1 MIKNKILPFLA
12 ATLISINSS
21 LAADLKQATTAK
33 LSSELNGLKN
43 NFIGNAIT
51 SLENLIIENIPNTEA
66 SITASENQKPE
77 WEIITVQPLIDN
89 GEDITFFQGSL
100 LRWDGD
106 RDTINLG
113 IGQRK
118 FLMNKNIMIGVN
130 TFYDHELE
138 VDHSRLGLGTEL
150 ITSVGEARYNIYSA
164 NSNAIENLD
173 RGAGAK
179 ESVYD
184 GRDFELGTHI
194 PYIPAW
200 KIYAKYFEWDL
211 GNIENNGY
219 TYTSEF
225 NTPFGLIVSAGLTK
239 YDNSKDEQPF
249 IKISYSSINKS
260 KDKKITQN
268 SAYSFNS
275 VEDKKLTKV
284 RRENKIKI
292 KKIGFTVSAV

>member
-1 MIKNKILPFLA
+1 MKKSIYSSIIIFLLSSQLA
-12 ATLISINSS
+12 AEDI
-21 LAADLKQATTAK
+21 KQAATAK
-33 LSSELNGLKN
+33 ISSELNSLKN
-43 NFIGNAIT
+43 NYINNAIT
-51 SLENLIIENIPNTEA
+51 SLENLIIETIPNTEI
-66 SITASENQKPE
+66 SITGAEELKPQ
-77 WEIITVQPLIDN
+77 WEVLTVQPLRDD
-89 GEDITFFQGSL
+89 GENITFFQGSL

-130 TFYDHELE
+130 AFYDHELE
-138 VDHSRLGLGTEL
+138 VDHSRLGLGAEL

-164 NSNAIENLD
+164 NSNTLENLD

-200 KIYAKYFEWDL
+200 KVYAKYFEWDL

-249 IKISYSSINKS
+249 IKISYSSNNKS

-284 RRENKIKI
+284 RRENKIRI